1 MKAVRATG
9 SSMEWQS
16 WQTDKQTDRQ
26 KGRQT
31 TDRYTGR
38 HTLMQEYRHKDS
50 QTRYRQTAD
59 KTIIM
64 NMRQTKL
71 YRHTVS
77 SVSYS

>member
-1 MKAVRATG
+1 MKLDGMAKLA
-9 SSMEWQS
+9 
-16 WQTDKQTDRQ
+16 DRQ
-26 KGRQT
+26 TSRRTGRKAGRQQT
-31 TDRYTGR
+31 GIRADIHSCRNTDIKTN
-38 HTLMQEYRHKDS
+38 S